1 MTEWPHDDQLS
12 LTRFYG
18 RPGQVAM
25 ENVVVPWHMIY
36 AEPPH
41 PPIPHFLMH
50 VKCVPAMHR
59 IFTAIWDYYG
69 QSQQMI
75 EEIGMH
81 IYGGAYN
88 PRKIRGSRRWSVH
101 AFGAAVDFDPE
112 HNAMNYLPHNPHKM
126 AQPVIDAFKAEG
138 AFWGGDFSY
147 RHDPM
152 HFQFAHE
159 GLVRPRRQPQVA

>member
-1 MTEWPHDDQLS
+1 MTDWPHDDQLS

-25 ENVVVPWHMIY
+25 GNVRVPWHMIY

-50 VKCVPAMHR
+50 VKCVTAMNL
-59 IFTAIWDYYG
+59 ILQNIWDHYG
-69 QSQQMI
+69 RSQQEI
-75 EEIGMH
+75 EEVGMH

-88 PRKIRGSRRWSVH
+88 PRKIRGSTRWSVH
-101 AFGAAVDFDPE
+101 AFGAAVDFDPD
-112 HNAMNYLPHNPHKM
+112 HNEMSYAPHKPHRM

-147 RHDPM
+147 RKDPM

-159 GLVRPRRQPQVA
+159 GLVRPPYVA